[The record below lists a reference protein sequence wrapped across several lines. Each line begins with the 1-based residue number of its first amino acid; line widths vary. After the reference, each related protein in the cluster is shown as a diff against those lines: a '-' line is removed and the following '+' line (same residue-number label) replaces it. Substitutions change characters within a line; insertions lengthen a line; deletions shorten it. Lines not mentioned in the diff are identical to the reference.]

1 MEQEAA
7 EAEADLEALVRFL
20 SQTVK
25 MHEELRVEVEVEAV
39 LEVLEV
45 LVEQAVR
52 VELGNLA

>member
-1 MEQEAA
+1 VEQEAA